1 MKKDT
6 KQPAGAQSEDSTVQP
21 EQEPAGQQAGEAE
34 PDTNRESS
42 SEIASGESAQTD
54 TTEPSAD
61 ESADAAL
68 PPQPAPSEEPDP
80 EDPDQPE
87 DEEEYG
93 DPEDFEDEEEEFWEE
108 DAPLSLSERLFSLS
122 TSLLRWIVLVAVL
135 LVLILGG
142 TFFSMYR
149 NVSLDNLPQY
159 DVSWA
164 GQSLEVAGYNWSV
177 PVMGFLHR
185 DFSKKAGSTHQ
196 TLDTVTESHPELE
209 LPEYT
214 TARLTIQDASGETLF
229 EGDEAAYDA
238 FHFSENGSYTAV
250 LTVSSPDST
259 GAQGTYTYQFDFQL
273 EAQPQLVLSDT
284 GVAQGSVI
292 GVRLEGVLG
301 DVAPALTTDLAELP
315 FTLYQGDWVAFVPV
329 DYNQLAGSYDISAT
343 VNGQTVTQTVQ
354 VYGRQRRELDTYT
367 IDGTAAIPYVGALP
381 KSMDFLWE
389 INDPDIYWDGSF
401 IQPVEG
407 KIVRDYAV
415 LEYTDRLDPTD
426 PLNAAI
432 PLDQIAAYNAAIT
445 PRRSINVTLATT
457 SGSPVVA
464 PAAGRVVYAQ
474 TNGSLG
480 RVVVIEHGCGVKSL
494 FYLLG
499 RRDVDEGDFVTQGQQ
514 IGTTQ
519 GHVIC
524 EMRVG
529 DIPVNPWDAWRGAGG
544 LFF

>member
-1 MKKDT
+1 MNKDT
-6 KQPAGAQSEDSTVQP
+6 KQPKDGALQPDEQETEEQQTASSPAQP
-21 EQEPAGQQAGEAE
+21 EATEADAGEA
-34 PDTNRESS
+34 DGS
-42 SEIASGESAQTD
+42 D
-54 TTEPSAD
+54 
-61 ESADAAL
+61 
-68 PPQPAPSEEPDP
+68 
-80 EDPDQPE
+80 E
-87 DEEEYG
+87 DEYAEEELY
-93 DPEDFEDEEEEFWEE
+93 EDEDWEEE
-108 DAPLSLSERLFSLS
+108 DAPLSFGARLFSAS

-135 LVLILGG
+135 LALILGG

-149 NVSLDNLPQY
+149 GVSLKNLPQY
-159 DVSWA
+159 QVTWA
-164 GQSLEVAGYNWSV
+164 GQPLEAAGYDWSV

-185 DFSKKAGSTHQ
+185 DFSKKPGSSWQ
-196 TLDTVTESHPELE
+196 NLEPVSESHPSLE

-214 TARLTIQDASGETLF
+214 TALLTIQNEAGETLF
-229 EGDEAAYDA
+229 EGDTAAYND
-238 FHFSENGSYTAV
+238 FHFSENGAYSVT
-250 LTVSSPDST
+250 LTVTSPEST
-259 GAQGTYTYQFDFQL
+259 GSAQGSYTYQFNFQL
-273 EAQPQLVLSDT
+273 EAQPRLVLSAT

-301 DVAPALTTDLAELP
+301 DMAPALTTELAELP
-315 FTLYQGDWVAFVPV
+315 FTLYQGEWVAFVPV
-329 DYNQLAGSYDISAT
+329 DYNQMAGSYDISAT
-343 VNGQTVTQTVQ
+343 VNGQTVTETVQ

-367 IDGTAAIPYVGALP
+367 IDGTSAIPYVGALP
-381 KSMDFLWE
+381 DNMDFLWE
-389 INDPDIYWDGSF
+389 INDPDIYWDGPF
-401 IQPVEG
+401 IQPVQG
-407 KIVRDYAV
+407 KILRDYAV
-415 LEYTDRLDPTD
+415 LEYTDRLNPTD

-432 PLDQIAAYNAAIT
+432 PPDQIAAYNANIA
-445 PRRSINVTLATT
+445 PRRSINVTMETT
-457 SGSPVVA
+457 SGSAVVA

>member
-1 MKKDT
+1 MNKDN
-6 KQPAGAQSEDSTVQP
+6 KQPAGAQPENEAALSDCENPAQTSASDGNEPAADPGEPDAETFFRKEPPEEKSAQEDS
-21 EQEPAGQQAGEAE
+21 
-34 PDTNRESS
+34 
-42 SEIASGESAQTD
+42 
-54 TTEPSAD
+54 
-61 ESADAAL
+61 
-68 PPQPAPSEEPDP
+68 
-80 EDPDQPE
+80 
-87 DEEEYG
+87 EEELSQEY
-93 DPEDFEDEEEEFWEE
+93 EDDFWED
-108 DAPLSLSERLFSLS
+108 DAPLSLSARLFSAS

-135 LVLILGG
+135 LALILGG

-149 NVSLDNLPQY
+149 NVSLESLPVY
-159 DVSWA
+159 DVSW
-164 GQSLEVAGYNWSV
+164 GSQPLEATGYDWSV

-185 DFSKKAGSTHQ
+185 DFSRKSGSAQQ
-196 TLDTVTESHPELE
+196 TLETATESHPALK

-214 TARLTIQDASGETLF
+214 SAHLVIQNEAEETLF
-229 EGDEAAYDA
+229 EGDAAAYDQ
-238 FHFSENGSYTAV
+238 FHFDENGNYTAV
-250 LTVSSPDST
+250 LTVSSPNSSS
-259 GAQGTYTYQFDFQL
+259 GAQGSYTYQFEFQL
-273 EAQPQLVLSDT
+273 QAQPQLTLSAT

-292 GVRLEGVLG
+292 GVRLDGVLG
-301 DVAPALTTDLAELP
+301 DVAPALTTDLAQLP

-329 DYNQLAGSYDISAT
+329 DYNQMAGEYTISAT
-343 VNGQTVTQTVQ
+343 ANGQTVTETVQ

-367 IDGTAAIPYVGALP
+367 IDGTSAIPYVGALP
-381 KSMDFLWE
+381 SNMDFLWE
-389 INDPDIYWDGSF
+389 INDPDVYWEGPF

-407 KIVRDYAV
+407 KIQRDYAV

-432 PLDQIAAYNAAIT
+432 PLDLIAAYNANIA

-457 SGSPVVA
+457 TGSAVVA
-464 PAAGRVVYAQ
+464 PAAGRVVYAE

-529 DIPVNPWDAWRGAGG
+529 DIPVNPWDAWRGTGG

>member
-1 MKKDT
+1 MNKDT
-6 KQPAGAQSEDSTVQP
+6 KQPADGALQP
-21 EQEPAGQQAGEAE
+21 DEQETGEQQTANSPAVQEESSARPEDTEADAGEA
-34 PDTNRESS
+34 DGS
-42 SEIASGESAQTD
+42 D
-54 TTEPSAD
+54 
-61 ESADAAL
+61 
-68 PPQPAPSEEPDP
+68 
-80 EDPDQPE
+80 E
-87 DEEEYG
+87 DEY
-93 DPEDFEDEEEEFWEE
+93 EEELYEEEDWEDE
-108 DAPLSLSERLFSLS
+108 DAPLSLGARLFSAS

-135 LVLILGG
+135 LALILGG

-149 NVSLDNLPQY
+149 SVSLNSLPQY

-164 GQSLEVAGYNWSV
+164 GQTLEAASYDWSV

-185 DFSKKAGSTHQ
+185 DFSKKPGSSWQ
-196 TLDTVTESHPELE
+196 DLEPVSESHPSLE
-209 LPEYT
+209 LPEHT
-214 TARLTIQDASGETLF
+214 TALLTIENEAGETLF
-229 EGDEAAYDA
+229 EGDTTAYNE
-238 FHFSENGSYTAV
+238 FHFSENGAYSVT
-250 LTVSSPDST
+250 LTVTSPETT
-259 GAQGTYTYQFDFQL
+259 GAAQGSYTYQFNFQL
-273 EAQPQLVLSDT
+273 EAQPRLVLSAT

-301 DVAPALTTDLAELP
+301 DMVPSLTTELAELP
-315 FTLYQGDWVAFVPV
+315 FTLYQGEWVAFVPV
-329 DYNQLAGSYDISAT
+329 DYNQMAGSYDISAT
-343 VNGQTVTQTVQ
+343 VNGQTVTETVQ

-367 IDGTAAIPYVGALP
+367 IDGTSAIPYVGAMP
-381 KSMDFLWE
+381 GNMDFLWE
-389 INDPDIYWDGSF
+389 INDPDIYWDGPF
-401 IQPVEG
+401 IQPVQG
-407 KIVRDYAV
+407 KILRDYAV

-432 PLDQIAAYNAAIT
+432 PLDQIAAYNANIA
-445 PRRSINVTLATT
+445 PRRSINVTLETT
-457 SGSPVVA
+457 SGSAVVA

>member
-1 MKKDT
+1 MNKDE
-6 KQPAGAQSEDSTVQP
+6 KQPVNSGVQPGSETDETQPENGLQATEEAAP
-21 EQEPAGQQAGEAE
+21 EQENGSG
-34 PDTNRESS
+34 T
-42 SEIASGESAQTD
+42 SGE
-54 TTEPSAD
+54 EP
-61 ESADAAL
+61 
-68 PPQPAPSEEPDP
+68 EEDGEFLDP
-80 EDPDQPE
+80 EDDE
-87 DEEEYG
+87 YLDEEEY
-93 DPEDFEDEEEEFWEE
+93 DWEE
-108 DAPLSLSERLFSLS
+108 DEPLSFGARLFSAS

-135 LVLILGG
+135 LALLLGG

-149 NVSLDNLPQY
+149 NVSLNSLPQY
-159 DVSWA
+159 EVSWA
-164 GQSLEVAGYNWSV
+164 GQALDAAGYDWSV

-185 DFSKKAGSTHQ
+185 DFSKKPGSSWQ
-196 TLDTVTESHPELE
+196 DLELVSESHPELA

-214 TARLTIQDASGETLF
+214 TAQLTIQNEAGETLF
-229 EGDEAAYDA
+229 EGDAAAYND
-238 FHFSENGSYTAV
+238 FHFSENGAYSAT
-250 LTVSSPDST
+250 LTVSSPEST
-259 GAQGTYTYQFDFQL
+259 GAQGSYTYQFNFQL
-273 EAQPQLVLSDT
+273 EAQPRLVLSGT
-284 GVAQGSVI
+284 GVTQGSVI

-301 DVAPALTTDLAELP
+301 DMVPALTTELAEIP
-315 FTLYQGDWVAFVPV
+315 FTQYQGEWVAFVPV
-329 DYNQLAGSYDISAT
+329 DYNQMAGEYAISAT
-343 VNGQTVTQTVQ
+343 VNGQTVTETVQ

-367 IDGTAAIPYVGALP
+367 IDGTSAIPYVGALP
-381 KSMDFLWE
+381 KNMDFLWE

-407 KIVRDYAV
+407 KILRDYAV

-432 PLDQIAAYNAAIT
+432 PLDQIAAYNANIA

-457 SGSPVVA
+457 SGSAVVA
-464 PAAGRVVYAQ
+464 PAAGRVVYAE

-529 DIPVNPWDAWRGAGG
+529 DIPVNPWDAWRGTGG

>member
-1 MKKDT
+1 MNKDE
-6 KQPAGAQSEDSTVQP
+6 KQPENSGVQPGSETDEAQPENGLQATEEAAP
-21 EQEPAGQQAGEAE
+21 EQENGSG
-34 PDTNRESS
+34 T
-42 SEIASGESAQTD
+42 SGE
-54 TTEPSAD
+54 EP
-61 ESADAAL
+61 
-68 PPQPAPSEEPDP
+68 EEDGEFLDP
-80 EDPDQPE
+80 EDDE
-87 DEEEYG
+87 YLDEEEY
-93 DPEDFEDEEEEFWEE
+93 DWEE
-108 DAPLSLSERLFSLS
+108 DEPLSFGARLFSAS

-135 LVLILGG
+135 LALLLGG

-149 NVSLDNLPQY
+149 NVSLNSLPQY
-159 DVSWA
+159 EVSWA
-164 GQSLEVAGYNWSV
+164 GQALDAAGYDWSV

-185 DFSKKAGSTHQ
+185 DFFKKPGSSWQ
-196 TLDTVTESHPELE
+196 DLELVSESHPELA

-214 TARLTIQDASGETLF
+214 TAQLTIQNEAGETLF
-229 EGDEAAYDA
+229 EGDAAAYND
-238 FHFSENGSYTAV
+238 FHFSENGAYSAT
-250 LTVSSPDST
+250 LTVSSPEST
-259 GAQGTYTYQFDFQL
+259 GAQGSYTYQFNFQL
-273 EAQPQLVLSDT
+273 EAQPRLVLSGT
-284 GVAQGSVI
+284 GVTQGSVI

-301 DVAPALTTDLAELP
+301 DMVPALTTELAEIP
-315 FTLYQGDWVAFVPV
+315 FTQYQGEWVAFVPV
-329 DYNQLAGSYDISAT
+329 DYNQMAGEYAISAT
-343 VNGQTVTQTVQ
+343 VNGQTVTETVQ

-367 IDGTAAIPYVGALP
+367 IDGTSAIPYVGALP
-381 KSMDFLWE
+381 KNMDFLWE

-407 KIVRDYAV
+407 KILRDYAV

-432 PLDQIAAYNAAIT
+432 PLDQIAAYNANIA

-457 SGSPVVA
+457 SGSAVVA
-464 PAAGRVVYAQ
+464 PAAGRVVYAE

-529 DIPVNPWDAWRGAGG
+529 DIPVNPWDAWRGTGG

>member
-1 MKKDT
+1 MNKDE
-6 KQPAGAQSEDSTVQP
+6 KQPENSGVQPGQTPEETQPENGAQTAEEAVPAS
-21 EQEPAGQQAGEAE
+21 EQEGGEEAPA
-34 PDTNRESS
+34 
-42 SEIASGESAQTD
+42 
-54 TTEPSAD
+54 
-61 ESADAAL
+61 
-68 PPQPAPSEEPDP
+68 EEPAEDEEAFDP
-80 EDPDQPE
+80 EDGE
-87 DEEEYG
+87 YFDEEEY
-93 DPEDFEDEEEEFWEE
+93 DWEE
-108 DAPLSLSERLFSLS
+108 DEPLSFGARLFSAS

-135 LVLILGG
+135 LALILGG

-149 NVSLDNLPQY
+149 SVSLSSLPQY
-159 DVSWA
+159 EVSWA
-164 GQSLEVAGYNWSV
+164 GQTLESAGYDWSV

-185 DFSKKAGSTHQ
+185 DFSKKAGSSWQ
-196 TLDTVTESHPELE
+196 DLELVSESHPELA

-214 TARLTIQDASGETLF
+214 TAELTIQNEAGEALF
-229 EGDEAAYDA
+229 EGDAAAYND
-238 FHFSENGSYTAV
+238 FHFSENGAYSV
-250 LTVSSPDST
+250 ILTVNSPEST
-259 GAQGTYTYQFDFQL
+259 GAQGSYTYQFNFQL
-273 EAQPQLVLSDT
+273 EAQPRLVLSDT

-301 DVAPALTTDLAELP
+301 DMVPALTTELAEIP
-315 FTLYQGDWVAFVPV
+315 FTQYQGEWVAFVPV
-329 DYNQLAGSYDISAT
+329 DYNQMAGEYTISAT
-343 VNGQTVTQTVQ
+343 VNGQTVTETVQ

-367 IDGTAAIPYVGALP
+367 IDGTSAIPYVGALP
-381 KSMDFLWE
+381 KNMDFLWE

-407 KIVRDYAV
+407 KILRDYAV
-415 LEYTDRLDPTD
+415 LEYTDRLDPND

-432 PLDQIAAYNAAIT
+432 PLDQIAAYNANIA
-445 PRRSINVTLATT
+445 PRRSINVTMATT
-457 SGSPVVA
+457 TGSPVVA

>member
-1 MKKDT
+1 MNKDT
-6 KQPAGAQSEDSTVQP
+6 KQPVDGALQP
-21 EQEPAGQQAGEAE
+21 DEQETGEQQTANSPAVQEESSARPEGTEADAGEA
-34 PDTNRESS
+34 DGS
-42 SEIASGESAQTD
+42 D
-54 TTEPSAD
+54 
-61 ESADAAL
+61 
-68 PPQPAPSEEPDP
+68 
-80 EDPDQPE
+80 E
-87 DEEEYG
+87 DEY
-93 DPEDFEDEEEEFWEE
+93 EEELYEEDDWEDE
-108 DAPLSLSERLFSLS
+108 DAPLSLGARLFSAS

-135 LVLILGG
+135 LALILGG

-149 NVSLDNLPQY
+149 SVSLNSLPQY

-164 GQSLEVAGYNWSV
+164 GQTLEAAGYDWSV

-185 DFSKKAGSTHQ
+185 DFSKKPGSSWQ
-196 TLDTVTESHPELE
+196 DLEPVSESHPSLE

-214 TARLTIQDASGETLF
+214 TALLTIENEAGETLF
-229 EGDEAAYDA
+229 EGDTTAYNE
-238 FHFSENGSYTAV
+238 FHFSENGAYSVT
-250 LTVSSPDST
+250 LTVTSPETT
-259 GAQGTYTYQFDFQL
+259 GAAQGSYTYQFNFQL
-273 EAQPQLVLSDT
+273 EAQPRLVLSAT

-301 DVAPALTTDLAELP
+301 DMVPSLTTELAELP
-315 FTLYQGDWVAFVPV
+315 FTLYQGEWVAFVPV
-329 DYNQLAGSYDISAT
+329 DYNQMAGSYDISAT
-343 VNGQTVTQTVQ
+343 VNGQTVTETVQ
-354 VYGRQRRELDTYT
+354 VYGRQRRELNTYT
-367 IDGTAAIPYVGALP
+367 IDGTSAIPYVGALP
-381 KSMDFLWE
+381 SNMDFLWE
-389 INDPDIYWDGSF
+389 INDPDIYWDGPF
-401 IQPVEG
+401 IQPVQG
-407 KIVRDYAV
+407 KILRDYAV

-432 PLDQIAAYNAAIT
+432 PLDQIAAYNANIA
-445 PRRSINVTLATT
+445 PRRSINVTLETT
-457 SGSPVVA
+457 SGSAVVA

>member
-1 MKKDT
+1 MNKDE
-6 KQPAGAQSEDSTVQP
+6 KQPENSGVQPGQTPEETQPENGAQTAEEAAPAS
-21 EQEPAGQQAGEAE
+21 EQEDGEA
-34 PDTNRESS
+34 
-42 SEIASGESAQTD
+42 
-54 TTEPSAD
+54 
-61 ESADAAL
+61 
-68 PPQPAPSEEPDP
+68 APGEEPAEDEEAFDP
-80 EDPDQPE
+80 EDGE
-87 DEEEYG
+87 YFDEEEY
-93 DPEDFEDEEEEFWEE
+93 DWEE
-108 DAPLSLSERLFSLS
+108 DEPLSFGARLFSAS

-135 LVLILGG
+135 LALILGG
-142 TFFSMYR
+142 TLFSMYR
-149 NVSLDNLPQY
+149 SVSLSSLPQY
-159 DVSWA
+159 EVSWA
-164 GQSLEVAGYNWSV
+164 GQTLESAGYDWSV

-185 DFSKKAGSTHQ
+185 DFSKKAGSSWQ
-196 TLDTVTESHPELE
+196 DLELVSESHPELA

-214 TARLTIQDASGETLF
+214 TAELTIQNEAGEALF
-229 EGDEAAYDA
+229 EGDAAAYND
-238 FHFSENGSYTAV
+238 FHFSENGAYSV
-250 LTVSSPDST
+250 ILTVNSPEST
-259 GAQGTYTYQFDFQL
+259 GAQGSYTYQFNFQL
-273 EAQPQLVLSDT
+273 EAQPRLVLSDT

-301 DVAPALTTDLAELP
+301 DMVPALTTELAEIP
-315 FTLYQGDWVAFVPV
+315 FTQYQGEWVAFVPV
-329 DYNQLAGSYDISAT
+329 DYNQMAGEYTISAT
-343 VNGQTVTQTVQ
+343 VNGQTVTETVQ

-367 IDGTAAIPYVGALP
+367 IDGTSAIPYVGALP
-381 KSMDFLWE
+381 KNMDFLWE

-407 KIVRDYAV
+407 KILRDYAV

-432 PLDQIAAYNAAIT
+432 PLDQIAAYNANIA
-445 PRRSINVTLATT
+445 PRRSINVTMATT
-457 SGSPVVA
+457 TGSPVVA

>member
-1 MKKDT
+1 MNKDE
-6 KQPAGAQSEDSTVQP
+6 KQPVNSGVQPGSETDETQPENGLQATEEAAP
-21 EQEPAGQQAGEAE
+21 EQENGSG
-34 PDTNRESS
+34 T
-42 SEIASGESAQTD
+42 SGE
-54 TTEPSAD
+54 EP
-61 ESADAAL
+61 
-68 PPQPAPSEEPDP
+68 EEDGEFLDP
-80 EDPDQPE
+80 EDDE
-87 DEEEYG
+87 YLDEEEY
-93 DPEDFEDEEEEFWEE
+93 DWDEDE
-108 DAPLSLSERLFSLS
+108 PLSFGARLFSAS

-135 LVLILGG
+135 LALLLGG

-149 NVSLDNLPQY
+149 NVSLSSLPQY
-159 DVSWA
+159 EVSWA
-164 GQSLEVAGYNWSV
+164 GQALDAAGYDWSV

-185 DFSKKAGSTHQ
+185 DFSKKPGSSWQ
-196 TLDTVTESHPELE
+196 DLELVSESHPELV

-214 TARLTIQDASGETLF
+214 TAQLTIQNEAGETLF
-229 EGDEAAYDA
+229 EGDAAAYND
-238 FHFSENGSYTAV
+238 FHFNENGAYSAT
-250 LTVSSPDST
+250 LTVTSPEST
-259 GAQGTYTYQFDFQL
+259 GAQGSYTYQFNFQL
-273 EAQPQLVLSDT
+273 EAQPRLVLSGT
-284 GVAQGSVI
+284 GVTQGSVI

-301 DVAPALTTDLAELP
+301 DMVPALTTELAEIP
-315 FTLYQGDWVAFVPV
+315 FTQYQGEWVAFVPV
-329 DYNQLAGSYDISAT
+329 DYNQMAGEYAISAT
-343 VNGQTVTQTVQ
+343 VNGQTVTETVQ

-367 IDGTAAIPYVGALP
+367 IDGTSAIPYVGALP
-381 KSMDFLWE
+381 KNMDFLWE

-407 KIVRDYAV
+407 KILRDYAV

-432 PLDQIAAYNAAIT
+432 PLDQIAAYNANIA

-457 SGSPVVA
+457 SGSAVVA
-464 PAAGRVVYAQ
+464 PAAGRVVYAE

-529 DIPVNPWDAWRGAGG
+529 DIPVNPWDAWRGTGG

>member
-1 MKKDT
+1 MNKDT
-6 KQPAGAQSEDSTVQP
+6 KQTAENAVQP
-21 EQEPAGQQAGEAE
+21 DEPETGEQQAAPGSTEPETAFPEEQAELSEQNAHEPAAKNAPEEDE
-34 PDTNRESS
+34 P
-42 SEIASGESAQTD
+42 
-54 TTEPSAD
+54 
-61 ESADAAL
+61 
-68 PPQPAPSEEPDP
+68 EEGDSL
-80 EDPDQPE
+80 
-87 DEEEYG
+87 DEEEY
-93 DPEDFEDEEEEFWEE
+93 DEEEPYEEDWEE
-108 DAPLSLSERLFSLS
+108 EDVPLSFGARLFSAS

-135 LVLILGG
+135 LALILGG

-149 NVSLDNLPQY
+149 SVSLNNLPQY
-159 DVSWA
+159 EVNWA
-164 GQSLEVAGYNWSV
+164 GQTLEATGYDWSV

-185 DFSKKAGSTHQ
+185 DFSKNAGSSWQ
-196 TLDTVTESHPELE
+196 TLEPVSESHPTLE

-214 TARLTIQDASGETLF
+214 TALLTICNEAGETLF
-229 EGDEAAYDA
+229 EGDTAAYND
-238 FHFSENGSYTAV
+238 FHFSENGAYSVT
-250 LTVSSPDST
+250 LTVTSPETT
-259 GAQGTYTYQFDFQL
+259 GTAQGSYTYQFNFQL
-273 EAQPQLVLSDT
+273 EAQPRLLLSAT

-301 DVAPALTTDLAELP
+301 EMVPSLTTELAELP

-329 DYNQLAGSYDISAT
+329 DYNQMAGSYDISAT
-343 VNGQTVTQTVQ
+343 VNGQTVTETVQ

-367 IDGTAAIPYVGALP
+367 IDGTSAIPYVGALP
-381 KSMDFLWE
+381 KNMDFLWE
-389 INDPDIYWDGSF
+389 INDPDIYWDGPF

-407 KIVRDYAV
+407 KILRDYAV

-432 PLDQIAAYNAAIT
+432 PPDLIAAYNANIA
-445 PRRSINVTLATT
+445 PRRSINLTLETT
-457 SGSPVVA
+457 SGSAVVA